1 MQFMPL
7 SLTKGE
13 FAFTETFVSMPAR
26 AGEQPATVQVS
37 HEWLRDRE
45 APSAAEPAELLARAE
60 TYETEIE
67 RVARA
72 KYDGADFA
80 LDNGIVIV
88 RIRTGD

>member
-1 MQFMPL
+1 MSL

-13 FAFTETFVSMPAR
+13 ITFLETFVSISAR
-26 AGEQPATVQVS
+26 AGEQPAAVQVS

-45 APSAAEPAELLARAE
+45 PASAAGPAELLARAE

-72 KYDGADFA
+72 KYDAADFA
-80 LDNGIVIV
+80 LDNGTVIV

>member
-1 MQFMPL
+1 MSL

-13 FAFTETFVSMPAR
+13 IAFLETFVSISAR
-26 AGEQPATVQVS
+26 AGEQPAAVQVS

-45 APSAAEPAELLARAE
+45 PTSAAGPVELLARAE

-67 RVARA
+67 TVARA
-72 KYDGADFA
+72 KYAAADFA
-80 LDNGIVIV
+80 LDNGTVIV

>member
-1 MQFMPL
+1 MPL
-7 SLTKGE
+7 SLTNGE
-13 FAFTETFVSMPAR
+13 FAFTEAFVSMPAR
-26 AGEQPATVQVS
+26 AGEQPASVQVS

-45 APSAAEPAELLARAE
+45 APCEAEPAELLARAE